1 MNQDKMYLINKL
13 FNDKTIR
20 TVWDKD
26 EEKYYVSVVDVVGSL
41 SGSVRP
47 RKYWSDLKKRLNEEG
62 HNELSEKIGQLK
74 LKSSDGKYYATDV
87 CDIEEMF
94 RIIESIPSKNAE
106 PIKQW
111 LARLGSERIDEIF
124 DPSIATQRSIDLYR
138 TKGFD
143 EEWIA
148 KRIKGIQDRKK
159 LTDVWKDGGITENK
173 EYAILTNEIY
183 QEWSGMNASEYK
195 EFKGLRK
202 EALRDNM
209 SDIEVA
215 LADLGEIATRELAKK
230 HKPKGLEGNKKMAR
244 LGGHA
249 AKSARDDLEKI
260 KIIHDERF
268 NNKGI
273 ISDEKDY

>member
-13 FNDKTIR
+13 FNDNTIR
-20 TVWDKD
+20 TIWNKE

-47 RKYWSDLKKRLNEEG
+47 RKYWSDLKKRLIEEG

-159 LTDVWKDGGITENK
+159 LTDVWKDG
-173 EYAILTNEIY
+173 EIIC
-183 QEWSGMNASEYK
+183 
-195 EFKGLRK
+195 L
-202 EALRDNM
+202 
-209 SDIEVA
+209 I
-215 LADLGEIATRELAKK
+215 
-230 HKPKGLEGNKKMAR
+230 
-244 LGGHA
+244 
-249 AKSARDDLEKI
+249 
-260 KIIHDERF
+260 
-268 NNKGI
+268 
-273 ISDEKDY
+273 